1 MSRFVRPRVAA
12 SLVLAA
18 LFLPLRPVVA
28 AAPRQAA
35 RIIGGTSA
43 AAGHYPFMASLQ
55 KMAGGGVAAHFC
67 GGTLVDPQW
76 VLTAAHCM
84 RGLTPG
90 QFRVVVG
97 ATRLSAGDGQ
107 VRQPAEVRVDP
118 EYDGDATHGADIAVV
133 RLSTPVNDI
142 APLEPVRPAE
152 RARWEPGESAT
163 VIGWGVTVETGRVAS
178 DELRAAGLPIEPD
191 S

>member
-18 LFLPLRPVVA
+18 LVLPLRPVVA

-67 GGTLVDPQW
+67 GGTPVDPPW
-76 VLTAAHCM
+76 GLTAAPCVHD
-84 RGLTPG
+84 LTPAHFPG
-90 QFRVVVG
+90 GVR
-97 ATRLSAGDGQ
+97 ATPLSAGAREGP
-107 VRQPAEVRVDP
+107 RATPNPA
-118 EYDGDATHGADIAVV
+118 
-133 RLSTPVNDI
+133 
-142 APLEPVRPAE
+142 RPAD
-152 RARWEPGESAT
+152 RAN
-163 VIGWGVTVETGRVAS
+163 
-178 DELRAAGLPIEPD
+178 
-191 S
+191 